1 MKSIEETT
9 QKVLFCKFSPPD
21 FKVLIVMMAMHTKS
35 VQFTLNEP
43 NYKKKQLETKNWHH
57 RFSVGVIDIVE

>member
-1 MKSIEETT
+1 M
-9 QKVLFCKFSPPD
+9 
-21 FKVLIVMMAMHTKS
+21 LIRSAAHTKS

-43 NYKKKQLETKNWHH
+43 NYKKKQQETKDRHS

>member
-1 MKSIEETT
+1 MPSIEETT
-9 QKVLFCKFSPPD
+9 QKVLFCKYSPPD
-21 FKVLIVMMAMHTKS
+21 FKVLIVMMAIRSKS

-43 NYKKKQLETKNWHH
+43 NYKKKQQETKDH